1 MMHRQSIVIWLGLA
15 VILLVTAC
23 GYRFAGSGEPPR
35 GVEKIFIE
43 LLENQTIET
52 GIEVLITDGLK
63 NEFIRK
69 FQGTL
74 TKREA
79 ADAVLSGVV
88 TGVRTWTVSR
98 QSVLSPLERRISM
111 TIDLVLN
118 DPDQATIWAA
128 KGITA
133 SETYSVVSGDTQATR
148 SNKQEALEIL
158 SRLIAETSF
167 NRLLDD
173 F

>member
-1 MMHRQSIVIWLGLA
+1 MLYRQSIMIWLGLA
-15 VILLVTAC
+15 MVLLLAAC

-35 GVEKIFIE
+35 GVNKIFIK
-43 LLENQTIET
+43 LLENKTIET
-52 GIEVLITDGLK
+52 GIEVLITDELK
-63 NEFIRK
+63 NEYIRK

-74 TKREA
+74 SKRA
-79 ADAVLSGVV
+79 AAEAVLSGVV
-88 TGVRTWTVSR
+88 TRVRTWTVSR

-118 DPDQATIWAA
+118 DSDQTTFWSA
-128 KGITA
+128 KGISA
-133 SETYSVVSGDTQATR
+133 SETYSVVSGDAQATR
-148 SNKQEALEIL
+148 QNKQVALETL
-158 SRLIAETSF
+158 ARLIAETSF

>member
-1 MMHRQSIVIWLGLA
+1 MMYRQSIVIWLGLA
-15 VILLVTAC
+15 VILLATAC
-23 GYRFAGSGEPPR
+23 GYRFAGSGQPPP

-43 LLENQTIET
+43 LLENKTLET
-52 GIEVLITDGLK
+52 GIEVLITEDLK

-69 FQGTL
+69 YQGTL

-118 DPDQATIWAA
+118 DPDQATIRAA
-128 KGITA
+128 KGI
-133 SETYSVVSGDTQATR
+133 SVNETYAVVSGDTQATR
-148 SNKQEALEIL
+148 RNKQEALETL
-158 SRLIAETSF
+158 SQLIAETSF
-167 NRLLDD
+167 NRLFSD